1 MMSPSDTSF
10 VEEEGADVN
19 RGDRDG
25 AKRVGAT
32 KSVCLDLNYASL
44 RLTIAASMAHMT
56 WKGSDKGKGMEKLHK
71 ILVIVEGKMS
81 LSRDAESR

>member
-1 MMSPSDTSF
+1 MSLNDILL
-10 VEEEGADVN
+10 VEKEGVDVDRAN
-19 RGDRDG
+19 RDG